1 MKDPGREAEADRT
14 GARQGRTGSSSARQI
29 FTKTAPFQRLRD
41 EQSTRRKCLLPW
53 VVHFGGDGFEKR
65 PKISQKTNV
74 GKSHADGKQMKP
86 LRAAS
91 GDWHQIGRPNATPGS
106 RLRKGTA
113 SGRVL
118 RKRRAPCSRRG
129 FLGRV
134 LGREA
139 RRGAGGHC
147 GRLS

>member
-14 GARQGRTGSSSARQI
+14 GARQGRTSSSSARQI
-29 FTKTAPFQRLRD
+29 FTKTAPFQRRRD

-91 GDWHQIGRPNATPGS
+91 KQRLASNRAAECDPGVEAEEGDSERQGPKEEACAMLQAGLPGA
-106 RLRKGTA
+106 RLGT
-113 SGRVL
+113 
-118 RKRRAPCSRRG
+118 
-129 FLGRV
+129 
-134 LGREA
+134 
-139 RRGAGGHC
+139 
-147 GRLS
+147 